1 MERLDDCLRIQ
12 EAAAFLGVA
21 PNTLRN
27 WGREEKI
34 PEFRHPV
41 NGYRLYRRSDL
52 EEVLRQVSRQGQPRG
67 KRRRSK
73 AQR

>member
-1 MERLDDCLRIQ
+1 MERLDSYLKIQ
-12 EAAAFLGVA
+12 EAATFLGVA

-41 NGYRLYRRSDL
+41 NGYRLYRRCDL
-52 EEVLRQVSRQGQPRG
+52 EEILRQVSRQGQAAG
-67 KRRRSK
+67 KRARKARR
-73 AQR
+73 